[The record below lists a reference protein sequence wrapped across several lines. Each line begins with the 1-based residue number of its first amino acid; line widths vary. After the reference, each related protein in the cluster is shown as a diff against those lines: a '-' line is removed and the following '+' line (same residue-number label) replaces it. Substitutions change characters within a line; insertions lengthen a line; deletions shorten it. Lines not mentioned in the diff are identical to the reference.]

1 MRGLFAA
8 ADIDFDQWKA
18 LVVVALKLDIRGS
31 AFSQRQGGHET
42 RLVIALIFQAVF
54 YTMFG
59 GLIAYVVWASRD
71 LWLAG
76 TIASSYIAFIIG
88 TAVILDHNSVISSPA
103 DYAILGFRPVSSRT
117 YLAVKLTNILV
128 YTTALTTVAAWVPVL
143 VASARHGLAIGAAVA
158 LTIYATSTATTLA
171 IALGYA
177 TVLRAVG
184 PDAIERVLSYVQ
196 MLMGFAVYG
205 GQFLISG
212 LLSRT
217 APATWS
223 LPASPLILLY
233 PGTWFGSYLEL
244 ASGRGSTG
252 AIACAAAS
260 VIALVLM
267 ASRLGGRLSLQYS
280 EALGAMT
287 VAARARAAAAT
298 ETRKRDSFWFRT
310 GEARAVALLVRS
322 QFRHDHRFR
331 MGVLGLLPFTLIY
344 MFMGVRNGAVGDPFV
359 AGRNV
364 QTWPLTM
371 AVLTSP
377 AMLRMLLTR
386 SDAFRASWIFFTC
399 PGDRMKIVRS
409 SKDVLVAFFLIP
421 YLLVVSVFYSYVVG
435 NVVHVLVHV
444 TFLGLLAHLML
455 QIALLFDPA
464 LPFSRPMQPARTTGI
479 FIGFALTTILVSV
492 LIQFY
497 SARVYRDV
505 TSTIAAVVVI
515 VIAGIVIDLLTRAR
529 VTRQTQLLEFEG

>member
-1 MRGLFAA
+1 
-8 ADIDFDQWKA
+8 
-18 LVVVALKLDIRGS
+18 
-31 AFSQRQGGHET
+31 
-42 RLVIALIFQAVF
+42 
-54 YTMFG
+54 
-59 GLIAYVVWASRD
+59 
-71 LWLAG
+71 
-76 TIASSYIAFIIG
+76 
-88 TAVILDHNSVISSPA
+88 
-103 DYAILGFRPVSSRT
+103 
-117 YLAVKLTNILV
+117 
-128 YTTALTTVAAWVPVL
+128 
-143 VASARHGLAIGAAVA
+143 
-158 LTIYATSTATTLA
+158 
-171 IALGYA
+171 
-177 TVLRAVG
+177 
-184 PDAIERVLSYVQ
+184 VLSYVQ

-212 LLSRT
+212 LLSRM

-244 ASGRGSTG
+244 ASSRMSTG

-260 VIALVLM
+260 VVALAFMV
-267 ASRLGGRLSLQYS
+267 SRLGGRLSLQYS
-280 EALGAMT
+280 ESLGAMT
-287 VAARARAAAAT
+287 VAARARVAAAA
-298 ETRKRDSFWFRT
+298 ETRTRDSFWFRT

-331 MGVLGLLPFTLIY
+331 MGVLGLLPFTLLY
-344 MFMGVRNGAVGDPFV
+344 MFMGVRNGAVADPFV

-364 QTWPLTM
+364 QAWPLTM

-444 TFLGLLAHLML
+444 MFLGLLAHLIL

-464 LPFSRPMQPARTTGI
+464 LPFSRPMQPTRTTGM
-479 FIGFALTTILVSV
+479 FIGFALTTIVVSV
-492 LIQFY
+492 FLQFY
-497 SARVYRDV
+497 SARIYSTV
-505 TSTIAAVVVI
+505 TSTITAVAVI
-515 VIAGIVIDLLTRAR
+515 VLAGVVIDLLTRAR
-529 VTRQTQLLEFEG
+529 VSRQTQLLEFEG